1 MTWWSWMILGAVLL
15 CAELFAVDAQF
26 YLVFLGLSAAI
37 VGFAALFGISDPAW
51 GQWLAFAVLSLFF
64 FFTFRR
70 TLYQKIRAGGEVYRD
85 SIAGDSVRILDDL
98 EPGSDGRTEYRGSK
112 WTVRNVGSE
121 SIPGGSRATVVKVE
135 GLTLHVSTD
144 QAAGEA

>member
-15 CAELFAVDAQF
+15 CVELFAVDAQF

-64 FFTFRR
+64 FSTFRR
-70 TLYQKIRAGGEVYRD
+70 TLYQKIRAGGEAYRD
-85 SIAGDSVRILDDL
+85 SITGATVKILDTL

-112 WTVRNVGSE
+112 WTVRNVGTE
-121 SIPGGSRATVVKVE
+121 TIAGGSRATVVQVD

-144 QAAGEA
+144 KAAGDA

>member
-15 CAELFAVDAQF
+15 CVELFAVDAQF

-37 VGFAALFGISDPAW
+37 VGFAALFGITDPEW

-70 TLYQKIRAGGEVYRD
+70 TLYQKIRAGGEHYQD
-85 SIAGDSVRILDDL
+85 SIAGESVQIPDELVPGADARI
-98 EPGSDGRTEYRGSK
+98 EYRGSK
-112 WTVRNVGSE
+112 WTVRNVGDAP
-121 SIPGGSRATVVKVE
+121 IPGGSRATVVKVD
-135 GLTLHVSTD
+135 GLTLHVGPD
-144 QAAGEA
+144 